1 MTKNTRSNMA
11 PRLPKSMEAQRD
23 DTEPHTLRS
32 SSFNTDRRDK
42 RAKIS
47 IRIDP
52 DLRQRLRTWC
62 SEQDITVNDLL
73 VDFIERTV
81 DKGYRGR

>member
-1 MTKNTRSNMA
+1 MVKKARSNMG
-11 PRLPKSMEAQRD
+11 PRLPKPVAAHRD
-23 DTEPHTLRS
+23 DAVPHTLTS
-32 SSFNTDRRDK
+32 KSFDTDRRDK

-73 VDFIERTV
+73 VDFIEQTV
-81 DKGYRGR
+81 DKQQRGR